1 LDEFRYV
8 TDENGNKAAVIIDLV
23 QNKEVWAEFS
33 RLLRRKRRNIQ
44 QSLAEFSKLFDK
56 QEKDEMSKAI
66 EEQCEKIGHEW

>member
-1 LDEFRYV
+1 MNEFRYV
-8 TDENGNKAAVIIDLV
+8 IDENGNKTAVIIDLEK
-23 QNKEVWAEFS
+23 QKEVWEEFS